1 MKKILR
7 FLLVPVFVGSASLT
21 VVACGTNATVWNQDI
36 LESAVG
42 QMQNHT
48 FKMSDDLGLNNLPSG
63 KFTDRENLGV
73 SNDISGYY
81 QGLVKTN
88 DVTWDN
94 PTVDVQIRAD
104 EAESEFV
111 AKYGNLVE
119 ARVSLIAH
127 LSFRNLSKD
136 TPIVVKITNDLAL
149 GKQRIDAIGT
159 YLGTYL
165 ATNPTFNFPDL
176 FEDNLTNKIEKAM
189 YGKIEAPLREAL
201 FTTKINDEAFPVI
214 DVEGIDIEVTAASDA
229 EQVIYKLNDNAID
242 GKLIRGTLQN
252 LSLIVH
258 DGSFRSEP
266 LTGQTL
272 NIAQSVSDAS
282 TQINN
287 ILNQSLNFSVAT
299 LPQAGSSLASNANVQ
314 QLIQTALFNLIKVI
328 YPTAKMKGTVTWD
341 EKLIE
346 FPNSDSNLYVAE
358 KNSGEESKFGHFLV
372 DMQFKFVIG
381 PDSEQPDKQIQID
394 ALANSIKIN
403 LAATA

>member
-7 FLLVPVFVGSASLT
+7 FLLVPVFVGSTSLT
-21 VVACGTNATVWNQDI
+21 VVACGTSPTVWNQDI

-48 FKMSDDLGLNNLPSG
+48 FKMNDDLGLNNLPSG

-73 SNDISGYY
+73 RNDITGYY

-94 PTVDVQIRAD
+94 PTVDVEIRPD
-104 EAESEFV
+104 ETESEFV

-119 ARVSLIAH
+119 ARVTLIAH

-136 TPIVVKITNDLAL
+136 TAIVVKITNDVAL
-149 GKQRIDAIGT
+149 GQERINAIGA

-165 ATNPTFNFPDL
+165 ESNPTFNFPDL
-176 FEDNLTNKIEKAM
+176 FEDNLTNKQENAI
-189 YGKIEAPLREAL
+189 YGKIQAPLREAL
-201 FTTKINDEAFPVI
+201 FTTKTNDEDFPVI
-214 DVEGIDIEVTAASDA
+214 DVEGIDIEVSAASET

-242 GKLIRGTLQN
+242 GKLIKGTLQN
-252 LSLIVH
+252 LSLTVH
-258 DGSFRSEP
+258 DGSFKSTP

-287 ILNQSLNFSVAT
+287 ILNQSLTFPVAT

-314 QLIQTALFNLIKVI
+314 QLIQTALFNLIKVV
-328 YPTAKMKGTVTWD
+328 YPTAKMQGTVPWD
-341 EKLIE
+341 EKLIT
-346 FPNSDSNLYVAE
+346 FPNSDSNFYVAE
-358 KNSGEESKFGHFLV
+358 KNAGEEESKFGHFLV

-381 PDSEQPDKQIQID
+381 PEIQID

-403 LAATA
+403 LAASA